1 MVEKI
6 VKYGLEDFRTVK
18 LYNVKVGLQRRM
30 LLRRHK
36 ICRGPLI
43 RCSESYTIVNLGPV
57 VQRWI
62 SAHPGLKFNPL
73 FWFMYFCTAVDFN
86 SR

>member
-6 VKYGLEDFRTVK
+6 VKYGLEDFRIVK

-36 ICRGPLI
+36 ICRDPLTRYIPLVVYDCQSGPG
-43 RCSESYTIVNLGPV
+43 CS
-57 VQRWI
+57 
-62 SAHPGLKFNPL
+62 K
-73 FWFMYFCTAVDFN
+73 VD
-86 SR
+86 